1 VHLIKYGGRHMECAY
16 IYEPLP
22 SAIGGQ
28 SSMAVNQANL
38 NSSTRFQVR

>member
-1 VHLIKYGGRHMECAY
+1 MECAY

-38 NSSTRFQVR
+38 ENSRLVKLTISDDAIQA